1 AAGGG
6 VWYVKDLVEFR
17 DSRYDDTKDDD
28 YNKNYLFDKSEKDL
42 YAFYGVSS
50 DAVKPVGVADD
61 GKIVNAKVF
70 ASNKEYNI
78 TDTGIDLTWN
88 PNTNTNSKIHGSI
101 EYYNNQA
108 TVSGDFKIVVPV
120 SVTYK
125 WGTIYTN
132 VTLVISKSVHQLPKK

>member
-1 AAGGG
+1 MFPTTLDC
-6 VWYVKDLVEFR
+6 VEKSLKYFVKH
-17 DSRYDDTKDDD
+17 Y
-28 YNKNYLFDKSEKDL
+28 
-42 YAFYGVSS
+42 
-50 DAVKPVGVADD
+50 
-61 GKIVNAKVF
+61 
-70 ASNKEYNI
+70 KEYNI

-108 TVSGDFKIVVPV
+108 TVSGDFEIVVPV

-132 VTLVISKSVHQLPKK
+132 VTLVIAKSVHQLPKK